1 VGNQP
6 HPLES
11 RPLNETEFL
20 RGLRD
25 RLGWPDLTPETD
37 LAGDNRWDSLAQV
50 DVVMYVQDELG
61 QTLAA
66 DDLQK
71 LTKARELVGMVKDKL
86 CVALRSASR
95 LLLAA

>member
-1 VGNQP
+1 MGSES

-11 RPLNETEFL
+11 RRLNEQEFL

-25 RLGWPDLTPETD
+25 RLAWPDLGPDTQ
-37 LAGDNRWDSLAQV
+37 LAGDDRWDSLAQV

-66 DDLQK
+66 DELQK
-71 LTKARELVGMVKDKL
+71 LTKGRELVGLVRDKL
-86 CVALRSASR
+86 A
-95 LLLAA
+95 